1 MIIYTPSNFLY
12 TLCNISHIVSY
23 NYLKSE
29 HKNDTNEL
37 KACIIQKLMS
47 SVVVEVPLAVR
58 EVPGSNPL
66 GQNFNPT

>member
-29 HKNDTNEL
+29 LKNDTKEL
-37 KACIIQKLMS
+37 KAYIMQK
-47 SVVVEVPLAVR
+47 VNE
-58 EVPGSNPL
+58 
-66 GQNFNPT
+66 